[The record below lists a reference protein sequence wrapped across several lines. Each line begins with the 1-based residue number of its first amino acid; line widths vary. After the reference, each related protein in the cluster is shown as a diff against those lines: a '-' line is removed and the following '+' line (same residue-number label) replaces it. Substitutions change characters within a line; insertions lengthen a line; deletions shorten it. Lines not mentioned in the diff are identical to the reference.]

1 MHSQAHPDRLDLI
14 ALAWLWC
21 QQGKAAK
28 SAKLETALKP
38 VVPTGTAKALA
49 EASLN
54 RLVQIGSAEEI
65 PAKKGKSD
73 FRVTSAGQQR
83 VCEALKLSALP
94 AGKNPFKLLLE
105 SPFAAMAENLAIPG
119 SDKKAQKDFFD
130 LLKIAICAR
139 QFNLDL
145 PLDQG
150 PAAAKLHLLKLAL
163 SRANEVLPEK
173 IHLKK
178 LPADSELLAL
188 VVGPLVGEPDT
199 AVAKL
204 EKLIVSK
211 VSAILNVTKP
221 AQIKPAVVRRWLH
234 QPAPVSEPV
243 AAAVETVP
251 AFDLN
256 VFANHVVE
264 AAKEVARTNPRAVSS
279 LGDKVLVH
287 FVWQAYERWFTPMP
301 LDVFKQHLSDA
312 NGDLLVLVR
321 EDMIPE
327 DRRAEFAESE
337 VRRGASCYHY
347 IRIGSLGVQH
357 GGI

>member
-1 MHSQAHPDRLDLI
+1 MDSQVHSDRLDLI

-21 QQGKAAK
+21 QQGKAVKA
-28 SAKLETALKP
+28 AKLETAIKP
-38 VVPTGTAKALA
+38 IVPTGTAKTLA

-54 RLVQIGSAEEI
+54 RSVQTGSAEEI
-65 PAKKGKSD
+65 PAKKGKGD
-73 FRVTSAGQQR
+73 FRITPAGQQR
-83 VCEALKLSALP
+83 VREALKRDALP
-94 AGKNPFKLLLE
+94 AGKTPFKALLE
-105 SPFAAMAENLAIPG
+105 FSFAAIAENLAIPG
-119 SDKKAQKDFFD
+119 SDKKTQKDFFD

-139 QFNLDL
+139 HFALDV

-163 SRANEVLPEK
+163 SRANAVPPEK

-178 LPADSELLAL
+178 VPTDSELLAL
-188 VVGPLVGEPDT
+188 VVGPLLSEPDT
-199 AVAKL
+199 AAAKL

-211 VSAILNVTKP
+211 ASAILNVTKP
-221 AQIKPAVVRRWLH
+221 AQIKPGVVRRWLS
-234 QPAPVSEPV
+234 QPAIV
-243 AAAVETVP
+243 AESTAIPAETPAAL
-251 AFDLN
+251 DLKT
-256 VFANHVVE
+256 FANHVVE
-264 AAKEVARTNPRAVSS
+264 AAKEVSRTNPRAVSS

-287 FVWQAYERWFTPMP
+287 FVWQAYERWFAPMR
-301 LDVFKQHLSDA
+301 LEAFKQHLSDA

-327 DRRAEFAESE
+327 DRRQEFLESE